1 MNIETARDYCLSLP
15 LVNEDFPFD
24 ETTLVFRI
32 GGKIFAM
39 MDLEKTEWFVLKC
52 APEYAIELRERY
64 PEIAP
69 AWHMNK
75 KHWNQLNLFGTLSDD
90 LICSLIRHSYNQ
102 VVLKMPRKYRDEA
115 GIRPV
120 ADEGWIKGDQ
130 I

>member
-52 APEYAIELRERY
+52 APEYAIELRE
-64 PEIAP
+64 
-69 AWHMNK
+69 
-75 KHWNQLNLFGTLSDD
+75 S
-90 LICSLIRHSYNQ
+90 
-102 VVLKMPRKYRDEA
+102 
-115 GIRPV
+115 
-120 ADEGWIKGDQ
+120 
-130 I
+130 